1 MNIKKTLGSIA
12 LLITAAI
19 WGFAFVAQTSGAE
32 NIPTFTFNFLRSY
45 IAFIFLAVLIALMS
59 LKKPDIIP
67 RTTESKKALVIGGI
81 CCGIA
86 LFVATS
92 FQQYGIGLYPEDA
105 GASGRSGFITALYV
119 VIVPCVSAL
128 IFRKR
133 IHIAVWCGVLIAV
146 AGMYLLCFSGGIS
159 KLYMG
164 DLMIFLCAIS
174 FCGHI
179 LVVDHFVKKSNAVL
193 LSCIQFLT
201 MGTLSLI
208 SMLIFED
215 PSIDAIMDSLIPI
228 LYLGIMSS
236 GVAYTLQVVGQKHTD
251 PTVASI
257 LMSLESVFAVIGGWL
272 ILHERLSVKELIG
285 CALVFLA
292 IIVAQTPGFGK
303 KNKEPQSVNVTE

>member
-1 MNIKKTLGSIA
+1 MKLKNALGSIA
-12 LLITAAI
+12 LLFAAII

-45 IAFIFLAVLIALMS
+45 IAFFFLSVLIGLIS
-59 LKKPDIIP
+59 IKKTDIIP
-67 RTTESKKALVIGGI
+67 RKKDSVKSLLTGGI

-92 FQQYGIGLYPEDA
+92 FQQYGIGLYPENA

-119 VIVPCVSAL
+119 VLVPCVSAL

-133 IHIAVWCGVLIAV
+133 IHPFVWCGVIIAV
-146 AGMYLLCFSGGIS
+146 FGMYLLCFGSGIS
-159 KLYMG
+159 NLYLG
-164 DLMIFLCAIS
+164 DLMIFLCALS

-179 LVVDHFVKKSNAVL
+179 LVVDYFVAKNNGIL
-193 LSCIQFLT
+193 LSCIQFFT
-201 MGTLSLI
+201 MGTLSLVT
-208 SMLIFED
+208 MLIFET
-215 PSIDAIMDSLIPI
+215 PSWNLVLDSILPI

-272 ILHERLSVKELIG
+272 LLNERLSQKELFG

-292 IIVAQTPGFGK
+292 IIVAQIPGFKK
-303 KNKEPQSVNVTE
+303 KNS